1 MSAQLDTPL
10 DGRSLLAAAA
20 TLSGAG
26 VADNVLE
33 SALHQ
38 AHAFMSGAR
47 TASGATAMAGRASV
61 VSSSA
66 HDVLRVAIQMSDANL
81 PDGFV
86 FAAAELGLKSKPA
99 RELMAMWAEETDADE
114 REELIADLQDLIDD
128 HEAVARR
135 EVQSIKLNDLDA
147 IAKNV
152 QAFKD
157 SLRLVVE
164 EKGGISKL
172 SELTKIPQPSLSR
185 FFGSTA
191 MPRRATLLKIGKA
204 LGLEKIEL
212 DAQWIL

>member
-1 MSAQLDTPL
+1 MSAQLDNAL

-20 TLSGAG
+20 TLSAAG
-26 VADNVLE
+26 VADNVLG

-38 AHAFMSGAR
+38 AHAFFSESRMASSGI
-47 TASGATAMAGRASV
+47 AMAGQASA
-61 VSSSA
+61 VSSPA
-66 HDVLRVAIQMSDANL
+66 RDLLRVAMQMSDANL
-81 PDGFV
+81 PVDFV
-86 FAAAELGLKSKPA
+86 FAAAELGLKSKPV
-99 RELMAMWAEETDADE
+99 RELMTMWAEETDADE
-114 REELIADLQDLIDD
+114 RDEIIADLQDLIDD
-128 HEAVARR
+128 HEPVAHRK
-135 EVQSIKLNDLDA
+135 VQSIKLNDLDS

-212 DAQWIL
+212 DSKWIM

>member
-1 MSAQLDTPL
+1 MNAQL
-10 DGRSLLAAAA
+10 DGRSILAAVA

-26 VADNVLE
+26 VADSVLE

-38 AHAFMSGAR
+38 AHAFMSKVGVDSR
-47 TASGATAMAGRASV
+47 TVAMAGRPSVGASA
-61 VSSSA
+61 S
-66 HDVLRVAIQMSDANL
+66 HDVLQIAIQMSDANL
-81 PDGFV
+81 PVGFV
-86 FAAAELGLKSKPA
+86 FAAAELGLKSKPV
-99 RELMAMWAEETDADE
+99 RELMTMWAEETDADE
-114 REELIADLQDLIDD
+114 RDEIIADLQELIDD

-157 SLRLVVE
+157 SLRLEVE